1 MRDIKILQD
10 HGVNLAKSLEL
21 FCDMETYDATVEDF
35 LSTIDKKI
43 EEVKSY
49 KEVADMNNYAI
60 LVHSLKS
67 DCRYLGFDHLAD
79 LFYDH
84 ELKSKEGNIVYVYDH
99 YADLMTELEQ
109 MIDVIYKYLGK
120 ENKKKTEP
128 IKVISKDKKILVVDD
143 SNIIRNLIQKI
154 FTDEFEVI
162 PASDGEEALNVISKE
177 EDLYGMLLDLNMPN
191 VNGFE
196 VLHYFREHNLFGKI
210 PVVIVTGDDS
220 KETVDRAFEYSIVD
234 VINKPFNE
242 RDIKKAVTSMIN
254 FH

>member
-1 MRDIKILQD
+1 MRDVKILTD
-10 HGVNLAKSLEL
+10 NGVNLAKSLEL
-21 FCDMETYDATVEDF
+21 FGDMETYDATVEDF

-79 LFYDH
+79 LFFEH
-84 ELKSKEGNIVYVYDH
+84 EMKSKEGNIVYVYDH
-99 YADLMTELEQ
+99 FDELMNELNKG
-109 MIDVIYKYLGK
+109 IDVIYQYLGR
-120 ENKKKTEP
+120 ENTKKVEVKTTP
-128 IKVISKDKKILVVDD
+128 KDKKILVVDD
-143 SNIIRNLIQKI
+143 SNIIRNLIGKI

-162 PASDGEEALNVISKE
+162 GASDGEEALNVVSNE
-177 EDLYGMLLDLNMPN
+177 ENLYGMLLDLNMPN

-220 KETVDRAFEYSIVD
+220 KETVERAFEYSIVD